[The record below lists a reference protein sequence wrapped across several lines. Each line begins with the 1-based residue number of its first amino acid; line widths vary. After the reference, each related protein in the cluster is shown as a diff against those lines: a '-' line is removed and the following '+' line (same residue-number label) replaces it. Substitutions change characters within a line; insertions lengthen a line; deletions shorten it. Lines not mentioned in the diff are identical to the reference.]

1 MWTTWWHWSSLINC
15 LDFSS
20 FIHEDT
26 NIKSSDDGA
35 SPGYHPP
42 NLPGEMSFIC
52 FFVSWFAV
60 SFSWPK
66 NVLTPSN
73 TAYALFSILPDRQ
86 RYKLPHLAIS
96 SALLEGTFFNLLSQT
111 KMWNTMPLWISTRG
125 CYYQSLLIFNIR
137 TSKSL
142 FSDWCRNLPS
152 LIVSIQIWKSTK
164 RPVIGNKLWGHKFFL
179 GLDNLYKCQWLPV
192 ASCQYRIED
201 AFFQPSVTLASSI
214 RYCCVAIHFDEKLQG
229 NFRKGITP

>member
-1 MWTTWWHWSSLINC
+1 MPSNPGSGLKLSLHPFATCFLHNSAKFGSFGHLWNFNSFTWDLTTSKLGNHLLLSQNPTQQRACFGMVDASPLVWPRALPSGFAPLQNGVGNLGSVYC

-35 SPGYHPP
+35 SPGCHPP

-73 TAYALFSILPDRQ
+73 TRFPL
-86 RYKLPHLAIS
+86 
-96 SALLEGTFFNLLSQT
+96 NLCLVLNPA
-111 KMWNTMPLWISTRG
+111 W
-125 CYYQSLLIFNIR
+125 
-137 TSKSL
+137 
-142 FSDWCRNLPS
+142 
-152 LIVSIQIWKSTK
+152 
-164 RPVIGNKLWGHKFFL
+164 
-179 GLDNLYKCQWLPV
+179 
-192 ASCQYRIED
+192 
-201 AFFQPSVTLASSI
+201 
-214 RYCCVAIHFDEKLQG
+214 QG
-229 NFRKGITP
+229 KV